1 MDIRQLRYFV
11 GVLEA
16 KSLNKASVL
25 LHVAQPALSTQM
37 RNLERELGVKLLDRH
52 ARGIAPTKAG
62 DRLAQHAYQLLRQVD
77 RVRLDLSGYA
87 AAPSGDVV
95 MSVAPSIP
103 RSVTAAIAER
113 CRREL
118 PDVQL
123 RIVERW
129 RQQAQEDRLT
139 AGLALTFHP
148 EKGAPFSWEP
158 LAQDELVLVGPA
170 DEGPGRAEIGL
181 CEVFEQ
187 PLILPSRSHCIRQLV
202 EAAALAGGHE
212 LRIACEVDSFEVIK
226 ELVERN
232 VAKAILPIAYV
243 WDGMEERKLKV
254 ARIRNPR
261 LERTLYMLHSSRQ
274 VRSSAIDPICS
285 LVRAVIFEC
294 IDRESFGWRRIGQ
307 TQLVPDDRPRDLD
320 ELEPAAAERPRG
332 ARAGRLQP
340 ATSPVIMW
348 S

>member
-25 LHVAQPALSTQM
+25 LHVAQPALSTQI

-52 ARGIAPTKAG
+52 ARGIAPTRAG
-62 DRLAQHAYQLLRQVD
+62 ERLGQHAYQLLRQVD

-87 AAPSGDVV
+87 TAPSGDVV

-129 RQQAQEDRLT
+129 RQQAQADRLT

-148 EKGAPFSWEP
+148 EEGAPFAREP
-158 LAQDELVLVGPA
+158 LVQDELVLVGPA
-170 DEGPGRAEIGL
+170 GEAPGRPEIGL
-181 CEVFEQ
+181 GEVFQ
-187 PLILPSRSHCIRQLV
+187 QSLVLPSRPHCLRALV
-202 EAAALAGGHE
+202 EAAALAGGHD

-232 VAKAILPIAYV
+232 GAKAILPIAYV
-243 WDGMEERKLKV
+243 WDAAEKRKLKV
-254 ARIRNPR
+254 AKIRNPR
-261 LERTLYMLHSSRQ
+261 LQRTLYLLHSSRH
-274 VRSSAIDPICS
+274 VRSSVIDLVGC

-294 IDRESFGWRRIGQ
+294 IDRESFGWRRIGLPD
-307 TQLVPDDRPRDLD
+307 LVPGDPPHDLD
-320 ELEPAAAERPRG
+320 ELEPSSVERSPG
-332 ARAGRLQP
+332 ARVRDVFSLEHHP
-340 ATSPVIMW
+340 
-348 S
+348 